1 VIQKL
6 LVVTVKL
13 NLIYHSEEE
22 IIIMNLKR
30 ILLVAFASAVLII
43 AGCFLPMV
51 VNQPESAEVGEMI
64 TTTLG
69 ITIDE
74 QGEAGQDDG
83 PSGGICA
90 VLLDTNWT
98 VESMEYDGDY
108 GPDEM
113 LWLHPDSVDNRP
125 DAGVDYWYDTLRVNF
140 PPPAGMDWYVYQG
153 TENHFWIDETSRVDV
168 TIEINV
174 ESAGEHNI
182 GYFVSVNDLKLDD
195 PGNYTVSLENPISV
209 SPSAIEEDGVGTVT
223 KKFGL
228 DQNYPNPF
236 NPSTT
241 IRYQLD
247 KTGDV
252 RLSVF
257 DISGKEVAVL
267 FNGSQNAGE
276 HQVEFYGENLSS
288 GVYLYRLVAG
298 DQSYVRKMML
308 VK

>member
-1 VIQKL
+1 
-6 LVVTVKL
+6 
-13 NLIYHSEEE
+13 
-22 IIIMNLKR
+22 MNLKR
-30 ILLVAFASAVLII
+30 MLLIGFTSAVLII
-43 AGCFLPMV
+43 AGCFLPLV
-51 VNQPESAEVGEMI
+51 VDQPESADEGDEI
-64 TTTLG
+64 TVKLG
-69 ITIDE
+69 VTIDE

-113 LWLHPDSVDNRP
+113 LWLHPDSADNRP
-125 DAGVDYWYDTLRVNF
+125 EAGVDYWYDTLRVYF

-153 TENHFWIDETSRVDV
+153 TENHFWIDETSRVEV
-168 TIEINV
+168 TIKINV
-174 ESAGEHNI
+174 ETGGEHNI
-182 GYFVSVNDLKLDD
+182 GYFVSVNDLSMDD
-195 PGNYTVSLENPISV
+195 AGNYTVDLDNPISV
-209 SPSAIEEDGVGTVT
+209 APTAIGDAGVGITVQ
-223 KKFGL
+223 KFAL
-228 DQNYPNPF
+228 EQNYPNPF

-241 IRYQLD
+241 IRYQLE
-247 KTGDV
+247 KSGEV

-267 FNGSQNAGE
+267 INGSQNAGE
-276 HQVEFYGENLSS
+276 HQVDFYGENLSS
-288 GVYLYRLVAG
+288 GVYLYRLVSG